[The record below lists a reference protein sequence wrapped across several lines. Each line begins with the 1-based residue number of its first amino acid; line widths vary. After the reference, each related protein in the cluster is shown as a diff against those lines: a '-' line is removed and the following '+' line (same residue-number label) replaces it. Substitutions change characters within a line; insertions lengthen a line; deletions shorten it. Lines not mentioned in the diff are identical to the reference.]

1 MTCVLCGSAMTTA
14 EEGRHWAAFHQA
26 QQYAPLAAPRV
37 RPMCGDCASPEREAV
52 EQRIDARIREY
63 FRERGRP

>member
-1 MTCVLCGSAMTTA
+1 MTCVLCGSALTTA
-14 EEGRHWAAFHQA
+14 EEHRHWAALHQA
-26 QQYAPLAAPRV
+26 EKYAPLAAPRV
-37 RPMCGDCASPEREAV
+37 RPMCADPQRAEV